1 MIVLISILFLTI
13 YLFVFFES
21 IRKISRGNLEYILF
35 YICIGL
41 PFYATLQAQ
50 VFQIFENEIFVNL
63 IKISKDLIFFYAFI
77 IFILGNK
84 ISLSKR
90 AFSFSLLDKLFLIF
104 TFFILVYT
112 LIPLG
117 EADIFSKIIYAKN
130 LLIIPITYCIGRNI
144 TLESRFFNKII
155 RIFFLLII
163 TSSSLVFLEF
173 LTSTHFHTLIEYSNY
188 NSVVNEIDPQG
199 NYGLSWSFESQE
211 SSPRYASFFADPLEF
226 SASLILFFSFI
237 LYYFHTSFKKVHFI
251 FLFLIFISLFLSFS
265 RGSIIACL
273 GLVLFSL
280 LIHKKY
286 KSLLS
291 IFLSLILFLF
301 LLYNFSSEEIQY
313 IIIDTIKFENTSSLG
328 HLIEWIEGILS
339 ILENPLG
346 IGLAMS
352 GNAGGVDQSLKV
364 GGENQFL
371 ILGVQMGAIALL
383 IYTLILFYV
392 IIRAIKTF
400 QNSKNHQKHISYV
413 VACSKFGLL
422 LPLLTAN
429 AELYL
434 FVSLTTWFLAG
445 NVESTYIKQL
455 VEKKKSLY

>member
-1 MIVLISILFLTI
+1 M
-13 YLFVFFES
+13 
-21 IRKISRGNLEYILF
+21 
-35 YICIGL
+35 
-41 PFYATLQAQ
+41 
-50 VFQIFENEIFVNL
+50 
-63 IKISKDLIFFYAFI
+63 
-77 IFILGNK
+77 
-84 ISLSKR
+84 
-90 AFSFSLLDKLFLIF
+90 
-104 TFFILVYT
+104 
-112 LIPLG
+112 
-117 EADIFSKIIYAKN
+117 
-130 LLIIPITYCIGRNI
+130 
-144 TLESRFFNKII
+144 
-155 RIFFLLII
+155 
-163 TSSSLVFLEF
+163 EF

-237 LYYFHTSFKKVHFI
+237 LFYFHASFKKVHFI

-265 RGSIIACL
+265 RGAIIACL
-273 GLVLFSL
+273 GVVLFSL

-286 KSLLS
+286 KILLS
-291 IFLSLILFLF
+291 IFLSSIVFLF
-301 LLYNFSSEEIQY
+301 VLYNLSSEEIQY

-371 ILGVQMGAIALL
+371 ILGVQMGAIALFV
-383 IYTLILFYV
+383 YTLILFYV

-400 QNSKNHQKHISYV
+400 QNSINHKKHISYL

>member
-1 MIVLISILFLTI
+1 MIVLISIVFLTI

-21 IRKISRGNLEYILF
+21 IRKISTGNLEYILF
-35 YICIGL
+35 YICTGL
-41 PFYATLQAQ
+41 PFYITIQAQ
-50 VFQIFENEIFVNL
+50 VFQIFQNELFVNF

-77 IFILGNK
+77 IFFLGNK
-84 ISLSKR
+84 ASLSKR
-90 AFSFSLLDKLFLIF
+90 EFNFSLVDKLFLIF

-130 LLIIPITYCIGRNI
+130 LLLIPITYCIGRNI
-144 TLESRFFNKII
+144 TFESKFFNKIF

-163 TSSSLVFLEF
+163 SSSFFVFLEF
-173 LTSTHFHTLIEYSNY
+173 FTSTHFHTLIEYSNY

-199 NYGLSWSFESQE
+199 NYGLSWSFESQD

-237 LYYFHTSFKKVHFI
+237 LFYFQNTFKKVHFLY
-251 FLFLIFISLFLSFS
+251 LFLISFSLFISFS
-265 RGSIIACL
+265 RGAIVACL
-273 GLVLFSL
+273 GVLLFSL
-280 LIHKKY
+280 LINKRY
-286 KSLLS
+286 KTLLYLLLS
-291 IFLSLILFLF
+291 SIFFLF
-301 LLYNFSSEEIQY
+301 LLYNLSNKEIQY

-339 ILENPLG
+339 ILENPFG

-371 ILGVQMGAIALL
+371 ILGVQMGVIVLFVYAS
-383 IYTLILFYV
+383 ILFFV

-400 QNSKNHQKHISYV
+400 QNSKNFQKHISYL

-422 LPLLTAN
+422 LQLLTAN